1 MAVFNGTDLVL
12 KTIAEAGGSE
22 FILAHSTS
30 CTLSINVDTIDVSSK
45 ESGGKLDVLGGLKS
59 FELSADGLME
69 FASTSSTK
77 PQSLNLLMQSGTEV
91 EFTFA
96 LATPAGYK
104 YTGNALVTSIEMTGG
119 TEDAAT
125 YSVSMSGTGELE
137 QTSI

>member
-12 KTIAEAGGSE
+12 KTIAVAGGSE

-69 FASTSSTK
+69 FATTSSTK
-77 PQSLNLLMQSGTEV
+77 PQSLNLLMQAGTEV
-91 EFTFA
+91 TFTFA
-96 LATPAGYK
+96 LNTPAGYK
-104 YTGNALVTSIEMTGG
+104 YTGGALVTSIEITGG
-119 TEDAAT
+119 TEDAST
-125 YSVSMSGTGELE
+125 YSISMSGTGALT

>member
-12 KTIAEAGGSE
+12 KTIAEAGGTE

-69 FASTSSTK
+69 FAATSTTK
-77 PQSLNLLMQSGTEV
+77 PQSLNQLMQAGTAV
-91 EFTFA
+91 TFSFA
-96 LATPAGYK
+96 FMRPMMNFNIATFSNYFCLTYLA
-104 YTGNALVTSIEMTGG
+104 
-119 TEDAAT
+119 
-125 YSVSMSGTGELE
+125 YSTF
-137 QTSI
+137 

>member
-91 EFTFA
+91 TFTFA

>member
-69 FASTSSTK
+69 FAATSTTK
-77 PQSLNLLMQSGTEV
+77 PQSLNQLMQAGTAV
-91 EFTFA
+91 TFTFA
-96 LATPAGYK
+96 LDTLAGYK
-104 YTGNALVTSIEMTGG
+104 YTGSALVTSIEITGG
-119 TEDAAT
+119 TEDAST
-125 YSVSMSGTGELE
+125 YSVSMSGTGELL

>member
-69 FASTSSTK
+69 FAATSTTK
-77 PQSLNLLMQSGTEV
+77 PQSLNQLMQAGTAV
-91 EFTFA
+91 TFTFA

-104 YTGNALVTSIEMTGG
+104 YTGSALVTSIEITGG
-119 TEDAAT
+119 TEDAST
-125 YSVSMSGTGELE
+125 YSVSMSGTGALT